1 MVCDIMKQCGFVMAD
16 TEKLAR
22 IFKLFSVGARIRI
35 VQALKLRAKCVTELT
50 SQLGISQEA
59 TSQHLRVL
67 RDAGI
72 VWCQKR
78 GLHVYYSLDK
88 QRMAFIHKKIS
99 QFYEPGD

>member
-1 MVCDIMKQCGFVMAD
+1 MAD
-16 TEKLAR
+16 VEKLAG

-35 VQALKLRAKCVTELT
+35 VQLLKRRGMCVTELT

-72 VWCQKR
+72 VWFQKR
-78 GLHVYYSLDK
+78 GSHVYYSLDK
-88 QRMAFIHKKIS
+88 QMMAFIHKTINKI
-99 QFYEPGD
+99 YEPDD